1 MEEKKNMKPLSMRR
15 LTLAALIAAVYAVVT
30 ILTASFAYGPIQ
42 FRIAE
47 ALCILPFFLPF
58 TTWGLFVG
66 CILAN
71 IISPVGVMDM
81 IFGSLATLGCC
92 LCAAAIG
99 KGWDGKSWGKCILA
113 CLMPVVWN
121 AVIIG
126 LLLAFFYAEDDRAKL
141 TLFFLYGAEVGM
153 GELAVMFVLGL
164 PLMRW
169 LPNSRIFQLLKSKL
183 DKAG

>member
-1 MEEKKNMKPLSMRR
+1 MTKSLSLPR
-15 LTLAALIAAVYAVVT
+15 LTFAALIAAVYAA
-30 ILTASFAYGPIQ
+30 LTMALGFISYGPVQ

-66 CILAN
+66 CIIAN
-71 IISPVGVMDM
+71 LLSPVGVMDV

-92 LCAAAIG
+92 LCTAAIG
-99 KGWDGKSWGKCILA
+99 KGWDGKSWGKCIAA
-113 CLMPVVWN
+113 CFMPVIWN

-141 TLFFLYGAEVGM
+141 VLFCLYGAEVGF
-153 GELAVMFVLGL
+153 GELAVMYVIGL
-164 PLMRW
+164 PQMRW
-169 LPNSRIFQLLKSKL
+169 LPKTKFFPVLKEKL
-183 DKAG
+183 DRAAR

>member
-1 MEEKKNMKPLSMRR
+1 MKPLSVRR
-15 LTLAALIAAVYAVVT
+15 VTFAALIAAVYAA
-30 ILTASFAYGPIQ
+30 LTMALGFISYGPIQ

-47 ALCILPFFLPF
+47 VLCILPFFLPF

-71 IISPVGVMDM
+71 LMSPVGVMDV

-92 LCAAAIG
+92 LCSAAIG
-99 KGWDGKSWGKCILA
+99 RHWDGKRWGKCILS

-126 LLLAFFYAEDDRAKL
+126 LLLALFYAEDGRAKIV
-141 TLFFLYGAEVGM
+141 LFFLYGAEVGL
-153 GELAVMFVLGL
+153 GELVVMFVLGL

-169 LPNSRIFQLLKSKL
+169 LPKTKFFPPLKEKL
-183 DKAG
+183 DKASGRV

>member
-1 MEEKKNMKPLSMRR
+1 MKPLSVRR
-15 LTLAALIAAVYAVVT
+15 LTFAALIAASYAVIT

-47 ALCILPFFLPF
+47 ALCILPFFMPF

-71 IISPVGVMDM
+71 LLSPVGIMDV

-92 LCAAAIG
+92 LCTAAIG
-99 KGWDGKSWGKCILA
+99 RGWDGKSWGKCIAA

-121 AVIIG
+121 AVVIG
-126 LLLAFFYAEDDRAKL
+126 LLLALFYAEEGKAKL
-141 TLFFLYGAEVGM
+141 ALFFIYGAEVGL

-164 PLMRW
+164 PLMRA
-169 LPNSRIFQLLKSKL
+169 LPKTKFFPALQAKL
-183 DKAG
+183 DGTA

>member
-1 MEEKKNMKPLSMRR
+1 MKPLSVRR
-15 LTLAALIAAVYAVVT
+15 LTFAALIAAVYAAVT
-30 ILTASFAYGPIQ
+30 ILTASFAYGPVQ

-71 IISPVGVMDM
+71 IISPVGILDV

-99 KGWDGKSWGKCILA
+99 KGWDGKGWGKCILA

-121 AVIIG
+121 AVVIG
-126 LLLAFFYAEDDRAKL
+126 LLLALFYTEEAEASVA
-141 TLFFLYGAEVGM
+141 LFLLYAAEVGA

-164 PLMRW
+164 PLMRA
-169 LPNSRIFQLLKSKL
+169 LPKMKFFPPLKAKL
-183 DKAG
+183 DKAA

>member
-1 MEEKKNMKPLSMRR
+1 MKPLSVRR
-15 LTLAALIAAVYAVVT
+15 LTFAALIAAVYAVVT
-30 ILTASFAYGPIQ
+30 ILTASFAYGPVQ

-47 ALCILPFFLPF
+47 ALCILPFFMPF

-66 CILAN
+66 CLLAN
-71 IISPVGVMDM
+71 IISPVGIFDV
-81 IFGSLATLGCC
+81 IFGSMATLGCC

-99 KGWDGKSWGKCILA
+99 RHWDGKNWGKCILA

-126 LLLAFFYAEDDRAKL
+126 LLLALFYTEEAEA
-141 TLFFLYGAEVGM
+141 TVALFLLYAAEVGA
-153 GELAVMFVLGL
+153 GELAVMFILGL

-169 LPNSRIFQLLKSKL
+169 LPTTKFFPPLQAKL
-183 DKAG
+183 DNAD

>member
-1 MEEKKNMKPLSMRR
+1 MKSLSVRR
-15 LTLAALIAAVYAVVT
+15 LTFAALIAAVYAA
-30 ILTASFAYGPIQ
+30 LTMALGFISYGPVQ

-47 ALCILPFFLPF
+47 ALCILPFFMPF

-71 IISPVGVMDM
+71 LLSPVGIMDV

-92 LCAAAIG
+92 LCTAAIG
-99 KGWDGKSWGKCILA
+99 RGWDGKSWGKCIAA

-121 AVIIG
+121 AVVIG
-126 LLLAFFYAEDDRAKL
+126 LLLALFYAEEGKAKL
-141 TLFFLYGAEVGM
+141 ALFFIYGAEVGL

-164 PLMRW
+164 PLMRA
-169 LPNSRIFQLLKSKL
+169 LPKTKFFPALQAKL
-183 DKAG
+183 DGTA

>member
-1 MEEKKNMKPLSMRR
+1 MTKSMSLPR
-15 LTLAALIAAVYAVVT
+15 LTFAALIAAVYAV
-30 ILTASFAYGPIQ
+30 LTMALGFISYGPIQ

-66 CILAN
+66 CIIAN
-71 IISPVGVMDM
+71 LLSPVGVMDV

-99 KGWDGKSWGKCILA
+99 RGWDGKSWGKCIA
-113 CLMPVVWN
+113 GCFMPVIWN

-126 LLLAFFYAEDDRAKL
+126 LLLALFYAEDERAKIV
-141 TLFFLYGAEVGM
+141 LFFLYGAEVGF
-153 GELAVMFVLGL
+153 GELVVMYVLGL
-164 PLMRW
+164 PLLRW
-169 LPNSRIFQLLKSKL
+169 LPKMKFFPPLKEKL
-183 DKAG
+183 DRPAR

>member
-1 MEEKKNMKPLSMRR
+1 MKPLSVRR
-15 LTLAALIAAVYAVVT
+15 LTFAALIAAVYAVVT
-30 ILTASFAYGPIQ
+30 ILTASFAYGPVQ

-71 IISPVGVMDM
+71 IISPVGILDVV
-81 IFGSLATLGCC
+81 FGSLATLGCC
-92 LCAAAIG
+92 LCTAAIG
-99 KGWDGKSWGKCILA
+99 RRWDGESWGGQILA
-113 CLMPVVWN
+113 CLMPVIWN

-126 LLLAFFYAEDDRAKL
+126 LLLALFYAEEGKAKIV
-141 TLFFLYGAEVGM
+141 LFFLYGAEVGV
-153 GELAVMFVLGL
+153 GELAVMFILGL

-169 LPNSRIFQLLKSKL
+169 LMKAKFFPPLLAKL
-183 DKAG
+183 NKA

>member
-1 MEEKKNMKPLSMRR
+1 MKPLSVRR
-15 LTLAALIAAVYAVVT
+15 LTFAALIAAVYAVVT
-30 ILTASFAYGPIQ
+30 ILTASFAYGPVQ

-66 CILAN
+66 CIIAN
-71 IISPVGVMDM
+71 LLSPVGVMDV

-92 LCAAAIG
+92 LCTAAIG
-99 KGWDGKSWGKCILA
+99 RGWDGRGWGRQILA

-126 LLLAFFYAEDDRAKL
+126 LLLALFYAEEGKAKIV
-141 TLFFLYGAEVGM
+141 LFFLYGAEVGV
-153 GELAVMFVLGL
+153 GELAVMFILGL

-169 LPNSRIFQLLKSKL
+169 LMKAKFFPPLLAKL
-183 DKAG
+183 NKA

>member
-1 MEEKKNMKPLSMRR
+1 MKPLSVRR
-15 LTLAALIAAVYAVVT
+15 LTFAALIAAVYAVVT
-30 ILTASFAYGPIQ
+30 ILTASFAYGPVQ

-66 CILAN
+66 CVIAN
-71 IISPVGVMDM
+71 LLSPVGVMDV

-92 LCAAAIG
+92 LCTAAIG
-99 KGWDGKSWGKCILA
+99 RGWDGRGWGRQILA

-126 LLLAFFYAEDDRAKL
+126 LLLALFYVEEGKAKIV
-141 TLFFLYGAEVGM
+141 LFFLYGAEVGV
-153 GELAVMFVLGL
+153 GELAVMFILGL

-169 LPNSRIFQLLKSKL
+169 LMKAKFFPPLLAKL
-183 DKAG
+183 NKA

>member
-1 MEEKKNMKPLSMRR
+1 MKPLSVRR
-15 LTLAALIAAVYAVVT
+15 LTFAALIAAVYAVVT
-30 ILTASFAYGPIQ
+30 ILTASFAYGPVQ

-66 CILAN
+66 CVIAN
-71 IISPVGVMDM
+71 LLSPVGVMDV

-92 LCAAAIG
+92 LCTAAIG
-99 KGWDGKSWGKCILA
+99 RGWDGRGWGRQILA
-113 CLMPVVWN
+113 CLMPAVWN

-126 LLLAFFYAEDDRAKL
+126 LLLALFYAEEGKAKIV
-141 TLFFLYGAEVGM
+141 LFFLYGAEVGV
-153 GELAVMFVLGL
+153 GELAVMFILGL

-169 LPNSRIFQLLKSKL
+169 LMKAKFFPPLLAKL
-183 DKAG
+183 NKA

>member
-1 MEEKKNMKPLSMRR
+1 MKPLSARR
-15 LTLAALIAAVYAVVT
+15 LTFAALIAAVYAALT
-30 ILTASFAYGPIQ
+30 IAMGFLSYGPIQ

-47 ALCILPFFLPF
+47 VLCILPFFLPF

-71 IISPVGVMDM
+71 LMSPVGVYDV

-99 KGWDGKSWGKCILA
+99 RRWDGTGWGRCIAA

-121 AVIIG
+121 AVIVG
-126 LLLAFFYAEDDRAKL
+126 ALLALTAGEAEGAK
-141 TLFFLYGAEVGM
+141 TALFFLYGAEVGL

-169 LPNSRIFQLLKSKL
+169 LPKTKFFPPLKAKL
-183 DKAG
+183 DNAD

>member
-1 MEEKKNMKPLSMRR
+1 MKPLSVRR
-15 LTLAALIAAVYAVVT
+15 LTFAALIAAIYAVLT
-30 ILTASFAYGPIQ
+30 ISTGFIAYGPLQ

-71 IISPVGVMDM
+71 LLSPVGVLDVV
-81 IFGSLATLGCC
+81 FGSLATLGCC
-92 LCAAAIG
+92 LCTAAIG
-99 KGWDGKSWGKCILA
+99 KRWDGKSWGRCIAA

-121 AVIIG
+121 AVIVG
-126 LLLAFFYAEDDRAKL
+126 LLLAMTAGEEEGAK
-141 TLFFLYGAEVGM
+141 TALFFLYGAEVGA

-164 PLMRW
+164 PLMRA
-169 LPNSRIFQLLKSKL
+169 LPKTAFFPPLKAKL
-183 DKAG
+183 DNA